1 MIFEA
6 SRAVDGDCIDPA
18 FFPARTDAPG
28 GIDCLMTL
36 LLCFNLL
43 EESESLSL
51 EDKKV
56 NISYYDKLFLA
67 LSYYIHYN
75 DILYIPGSNT
85 RRIRWQIVPFLILLA
100 WWITVVEIWRV
111 FGLGRRATV
120 INCTLNG
127 EKELLWHRM
136 GYRLN

>member
-1 MIFEA
+1 MVIGAKVLDSLAANIYVKQNIYLTDTLEFEGEEWLQFLIFEA

-67 LSYYIHYN
+67 FITIITI

-85 RRIRWQIVPFLILLA
+85 RRIR
-100 WWITVVEIWRV
+100 
-111 FGLGRRATV
+111 
-120 INCTLNG
+120 
-127 EKELLWHRM
+127 
-136 GYRLN
+136 